1 MPGYTLQPDLTKE
14 QTKKT
19 QHETFMLCGHI
30 KMTMRIFYAASSHL
44 IFACV
49 FYDLCAQ
56 IAGLDGAKIL
66 LVALPV
72 AGILVEHVGCA
83 GFSLRLNDGIPQLLS
98 LHHTF
103 SPALLLVPD
112 DKQEQFNRFAPSC
125 CLLVNSRLKCVLSLL
140 GIELLKLFSPALI

>member
-1 MPGYTLQPDLTKE
+1 MKLSRYVVTLRLQRE
-14 QTKKT
+14 A
-19 QHETFMLCGHI
+19 EF
-30 KMTMRIFYAASSHL
+30 FYVASSHL

-56 IAGLDGAKIL
+56 IAGFDGAQIL

-72 AGILVEHVGCA
+72 AGVLVEHVGCA

-112 DKQEQFNRFAPSC
+112 VKQEPFVRLVLSG
-125 CLLVNSRLKCVLSLL
+125 CLLVKKRLKCVCS
-140 GIELLKLFSPALI
+140 SYRV

>member
-1 MPGYTLQPDLTKE
+1 
-14 QTKKT
+14 
-19 QHETFMLCGHI
+19 
-30 KMTMRIFYAASSHL
+30 MRICYAASSHL

-49 FYDLCAQ
+49 FHDLRAQ

-72 AGILVEHVGCA
+72 AGVFVEHVGCA

-103 SPALLLVPD
+103 SPALLLIPD
-112 DKQEQFNRFAPSC
+112 DKQEPFIRLA
-125 CLLVNSRLKCVLSLL
+125 LLLPV
-140 GIELLKLFSPALI
+140 G